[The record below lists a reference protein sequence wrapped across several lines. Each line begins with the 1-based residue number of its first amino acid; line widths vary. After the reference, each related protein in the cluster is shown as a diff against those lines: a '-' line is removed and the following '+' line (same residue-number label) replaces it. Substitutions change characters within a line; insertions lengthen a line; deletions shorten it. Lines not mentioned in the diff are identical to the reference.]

1 MYAIRPRAHD
11 GVCAA
16 RRRSR
21 SLGVQLPRV
30 LRHPAALA
38 IAAAAVLATPAL
50 LFAHARLVRSSPAAN
65 DSLAVAPTSLSL
77 WFSEKPEL
85 RFTSIQL
92 LDAAGASTPLGQPT
106 SIAENGVSLSI
117 TRSLGSGTYSVA
129 WRTAASDGH
138 ATNGKFSFRVI
149 GAQAPAPPPAPAAG
163 VTVTPI
169 QTPPAG
175 SSAIREAV
183 TPAPIR
189 WAELLSVLLLVGAI
203 VFALAVVPRAE
214 WSAEQVGDAS
224 TRTQRLALAAIALF
238 AVTTVARVAIQSQLV
253 ASADSTMSAVTTAV
267 RDTRWGHGW
276 ATGALGA
283 IFALIGLL
291 AANRSRRGWFLAAF
305 GAVLVALSESLT
317 GHAAA
322 VQHTALSVAADVT
335 HVLGA
340 GSWIGTLALMLLIG
354 LPALRRMHPPDAPR
368 AGSTLTRAYHTAAV
382 DGVILVVISGTIAAV
397 LRLPTFSALWTTDY
411 GSWLYRKLVFVLIA
425 LAFGVYHW
433 RRVAIP
439 DWTSDTHRKF
449 SRSALAEFAVGLVI
463 VALTAMLVSTPMPS

>member
-1 MYAIRPRAHD
+1 MYAIRPRA
-11 GVCAA
+11 GRRVCAA
-16 RRRSR
+16 RGCSR
-21 SLGVQLPRV
+21 SLGVRLPSA

-38 IAAAAVLATPAL
+38 IAAATILATPAV

-77 WFSEKPEL
+77 WFSEKPEV

-92 LDAAGASTPLGQPT
+92 LDAAGASIPLGQPV
-106 SIAENGVSLSI
+106 SIAENGVSLTI
-117 TRSLGSGTYSVA
+117 ARGLEPGAYSVV

-138 ATNGKFSFRVI
+138 PTNGKFSFRVL
-149 GAQAPAPPPAPAAG
+149 GAQTPAQAPAPATG
-163 VTVTPI
+163 VTVTPVP
-169 QTPPAG
+169 TPTPG
-175 SSAIREAV
+175 SDAIREAV

-203 VFALAVVPRAE
+203 AFALAVLPKAD
-214 WSAEQVGDAS
+214 WAAEQVRDAS
-224 TRTQRLALAAIALF
+224 TRAQRLALAAVALF
-238 AVTTVARVAIQSQLV
+238 AVTTAARIAIQSQLV
-253 ASADSTMSAVTTAV
+253 ASAGSSMSAVVAVV

-283 IFALIGLL
+283 VFAIIGLS
-291 AANRSRRGWFLAAF
+291 AAARSQRAWFIAAL

-322 VQHTALSVAADVT
+322 VQHTALSIAADVT

-340 GSWIGTLALMLLIG
+340 GSWIGTLAVMLVVG
-354 LPALRRMHPPDAPR
+354 LPALSRMNPTDAPR
-368 AGSTLTRAYHTAAV
+368 AGSSLTRAYHTVAV

-397 LRLPTFSALWTTDY
+397 LRLPAFSALWTTDY
-411 GSWLYRKLVFVLIA
+411 GSWLFRKLIFVLIA
-425 LAFGVYHW
+425 LAFGTYHW
-433 RRVAIP
+433 RRVVTP
-439 DWTSDTHRKF
+439 EWTSDTHRKF
-449 SRSALAEFAVGLVI
+449 SRSALAEFVVGLVI